1 MVILEGVEGLLEE
14 SFFIYICLDSLL
26 NMSPACSLLPFFS
39 LLGCYSIFSLGYIVS
54 LMVGDSIACENGIT
68 VQPGA
73 AGAGCTIIAF
83 LLYFSWM
90 AAALWWVTLAFTWF
104 LAASLKWAPEGI
116 GKHSFKYHVF
126 SWGVALVQTVVLMAM
141 KKVDGDELT
150 GACFV
155 GYYDRDSLA
164 GFVIAPLCV
173 YLVVG
178 AMLFI
183 YGFMSLVNIR
193 SVIRQ
198 SAGHRTDK
206 LEKLMVRVAVFS
218 ILYAIPTAVV
228 LGCLFVEHSE
238 KPNWKYPMDDRCSAN
253 GFVGRNTRCD
263 GIPAKPALFMLRLF
277 MVLIVGLTS
286 GIWIWSTKTVESWKI
301 RLGGKHSA
309 RSQYQ
314 ATRIR
319 SDSST
324 GGPSHM
330 PSTMTSMTGMT
341 ASLHNSQTG
350 MPLHQPMRM
359 YPQMQQPQY
368 MPGY

>member
-1 MVILEGVEGLLEE
+1 MCPPLLC
-14 SFFIYICLDSLL
+14 FL
-26 NMSPACSLLPFFS
+26 A
-39 LLGCYSIFSLGYIVS
+39 GCYSLFSLGYLIS
-54 LMVGDSIACENGIT
+54 LMVGRQIACERGVA

-73 AGAGCTIIAF
+73 AGAGCAIIAF

-116 GKHSFKYHVF
+116 GKHSFKYHIF
-126 SWGVALVQTVVLMAM
+126 SWGVAIVQTVILMAM

-155 GYYDRDSLA
+155 GYFDRDSLA

-178 AMLFI
+178 ALLFI
-183 YGFMSLVNIR
+183 YGFTSLVNIR

-218 ILYAIPTAVV
+218 ILYAVPTAVV
-228 LGCLFVEHSE
+228 LGCLFVEYSE
-238 KPNWKYPMDDRCSAN
+238 KPSWRYPMD
-253 GFVGRNTRCD
+253 GRCD
-263 GIPAKPALFMLRLF
+263 SAYPGLGTNCGGEPAKLALFMLRLF

-286 GIWIWSTKTVESWKI
+286 GIWIFSTKTLDSWRK
-301 RLGGKHSA
+301 RLGGHNAS
-309 RSQYQ
+309 RSGYQ
-314 ATRIR
+314 AAQRIR

-324 GGPSHM
+324 GGQTSHIPSA
-330 PSTMTSMTGMT
+330 MTSMTGVT
-341 ASLHNSQTG
+341 ASIHTSQSG
-350 MPLHQPMRM
+350 VPVHQQMRM
-359 YPQMQQPQY
+359 YPQMPQAQY
-368 MPGY
+368 ISGY